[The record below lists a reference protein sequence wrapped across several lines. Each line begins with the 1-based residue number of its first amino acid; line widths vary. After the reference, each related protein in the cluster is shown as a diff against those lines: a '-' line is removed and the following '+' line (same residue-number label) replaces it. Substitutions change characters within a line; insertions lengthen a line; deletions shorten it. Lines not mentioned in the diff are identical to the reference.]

1 MARKK
6 RARRAR
12 VFRPGKNDDRK
23 TYAFVATFLS
33 IIGFVIAL
41 IVKRDDKY
49 VMYYAKNSLIIFLV
63 IVVLGTVSS
72 LLYPIPIIGGIIYAA
87 VLVFSIFLWAA
98 SWIYALSGQIREIPI
113 ISRWAV
119 KINL

>member
-1 MARKK
+1 MVKKK
-6 RARRAR
+6 R
-12 VFRPGKNDDRK
+12 GKVVRKSVSRKVSDSK

-49 VMYYAKNSLIIFLV
+49 VMYYAKNSLVIFAV
-63 IVVLGTVSS
+63 IVVLGAISS
-72 LLYPIPIIGGIIYAA
+72 ALYMIPIIGGIIYAA
-87 VLVFSIFLWAA
+87 VLILSVYLWAA
-98 SWIYALSGQIREIPI
+98 SWIYALSGQIRSIPV
-113 ISRWAV
+113 ISGWAR